1 MPRLRYLPSLRLS
14 CLWRV
19 MVAVGTSAYFATST
33 SGAGLWLRRPPL
45 ISPSLP
51 SCSGM
56 AADVISAYLAMQLG
70 RPPTSP
76 MLPSCRAV
84 PSAGFTIVPPICC
97 GAGRF
102 VARLPIRRYRL
113 GAGWRLMC
121 CRKRSRL
128 ARAGHGCDVCFRLL
142 SSPTLQSVSGRWLP
156 QLWREWS
163 RVPRPFS
170 PDAAVDA

>member
-14 CLWRV
+14 RLWRV

-33 SGAGLWLRRPPL
+33 SGAGRWLRRPPL

-102 VARLPIRRYRL
+102 VARLPIRRYRFGGMAAYVL
-113 GAGWRLMC
+113 SQTLPSGAG
-121 CRKRSRL
+121 RSWVR
-128 ARAGHGCDVCFRLL
+128 RLL
-142 SSPTLQSVSGRWLP
+142 SSAFFANVTVCLRTV
-156 QLWREWS
+156 
-163 RVPRPFS
+163 
-170 PDAAVDA
+170 AATVVA